1 MGFVPFL
8 KQNNGPSLILKDN
21 DGIWWFLDVTET
33 WNPLFFPSRLAL
45 LFDYVLFMKREKGNG
60 K

>member
-8 KQNNGPSLILKDN
+8 KQNNGSVLIVKDN
-21 DGIWWFLDVTET
+21 DGVWWFLDVTET
-33 WNPLFFPSRLAL
+33 WTLCFFSFKAAL
-45 LFDYVLFMKREKGNG
+45 LFDYVLFMKRKKGNG